1 MLVLFPAAVP
11 RYVSPMKMTLPNI
24 LTLFR
29 LLAAPAVILSF
40 LILPRPFADWLAFT
54 LFVGAAVTDYVDG
67 YLARRLNQVS
77 KIGTMLDPIADKA
90 MVALALLALAVWSP
104 LAAAVVLPGA
114 VILFR
119 EVFVSGLREFL
130 GDVAGTL
137 KVTKLAKW
145 KTAVQMIA
153 IALLLAHGAFNS
165 NLGMAVFGMDAEM
178 VSAVLDG
185 SVDDPVGVR
194 GKLFRAEWSGY
205 IGLGL
210 IWLAAVLT
218 GITGWDYFSKARAHL
233 GED

>member
-1 MLVLFPAAVP
+1 
-11 RYVSPMKMTLPNI
+11 MKMTLPNI

-29 LLAAPAVILSF
+29 LLAAPGVIFAF
-40 LILPRPFADWLAFT
+40 LILPRPFSDWVAFA

-67 YLARRLNQVS
+67 YLARKLNQIS

-137 KVTKLAKW
+137 KVTQLAKW

-153 IALLLAHGAFNS
+153 IALLLAHGAYNS
-165 NLGMAVFGMDAEM
+165 TLGMAVFGMDGEL
-178 VSAVLDG
+178 VSSILDG
-185 SVDDPVGVR
+185 SADDPLGVQ
-194 GKLFRAEWSGY
+194 GMVLRAEWSGY
-205 IGLGL
+205 VGLGL

-218 GITGWDYFSKARAHL
+218 AITGWDYFSKARAHL

>member
-1 MLVLFPAAVP
+1 
-11 RYVSPMKMTLPNI
+11 MKMTLPNI

-29 LLAAPAVILSF
+29 LLAAPGVIVAF
-40 LILPRPFADWLAFT
+40 LVLPRPFADWLAFV

-67 YLARRLNQVS
+67 YLARKLQQVS

-104 LAAAVVLPGA
+104 YAVAVILPGA

-165 NLGMAVFGMDAEM
+165 TLGMAVFGMDSDT
-178 VSAVLDG
+178 VSSILDG
-185 SVDDPVGVR
+185 AAEDPVGVR

-218 GITGWDYFSKARAHL
+218 AITGWDYFSKARKHL